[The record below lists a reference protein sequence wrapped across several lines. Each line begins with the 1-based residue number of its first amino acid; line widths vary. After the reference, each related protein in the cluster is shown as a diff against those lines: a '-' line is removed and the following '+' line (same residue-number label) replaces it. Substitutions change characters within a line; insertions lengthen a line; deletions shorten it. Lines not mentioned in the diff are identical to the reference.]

1 MESALLTTSQRHS
14 ASGAC
19 RDSQLSN
26 RYLHSTLLRTVA
38 SPPLQDTLV
47 VSVMP
52 MFKRLTYT
60 ALMRFGP
67 LQDTLVV
74 SVMEP
79 AMTLEDEL
87 GRFSIAVRD
96 IIQNVQV
103 SRWTKEEDA
112 GYIYDD
118 FPIGGKTGK
127 ARIELELEFLPYW

>member
-1 MESALLTTSQRHS
+1 MSAHVSIGSCLLLLF
-14 ASGAC
+14 
-19 RDSQLSN
+19 QL
-26 RYLHSTLLRTVA
+26 
-38 SPPLQDTLV
+38 LQD
-47 VSVMP
+47 M
-52 MFKRLTYT
+52 
-60 ALMRFGP
+60 
-67 LQDTLVV
+67 LVV